1 MTTTE
6 SGPMFQVRDMVAGYG
21 VARVLHGVSMTVD
34 RGESVAVLGPNGAGK
49 TTFLRSIFKACRVYS
64 GSITMDG
71 VDVRAVPDYQ
81 VAALGIA
88 HVPEG
93 RGLFPEMTV
102 QENLVLGGVSF
113 VDRKVIRERV
123 EQMLEMFPRLR
134 DRTKQLVGTM
144 SGGEQ
149 QMVAIGRALMSQP
162 KLLLLDEPSLGL
174 APQVVASIFEQLAR
188 LAAEGTVTT
197 LIVEQRIHEALQLCT
212 RGYVVQGGEVVF
224 SGTSEQLR
232 ANGAMESAFFGDVV
246 PEAGKPR
253 TE

>member
-1 MTTTE
+1 MAANSE
-6 SGPMFQVRDMVAGYG
+6 PMFQVRDIVAGYG
-21 VARVLHGVSMTVD
+21 VAKVLHGVSMTVD

-49 TTFLRSIFKACRVYS
+49 TTFLRSIFQACRVYS
-64 GSITMDG
+64 GSISMDG
-71 VDVRAVPDYQ
+71 VDVRAVPDHR
-81 VAALGIA
+81 VAGLGIA

-102 QENLVLGGVSF
+102 LDNLVLGGLSF
-113 VDRKVIRERV
+113 ADRATIRERV
-123 EQMLEMFPRLR
+123 AEILEMFPRLR

-149 QMVAIGRALMSQP
+149 QMVAIGRALMSKP

-174 APQVVASIFEQLAR
+174 APQVVAGIFEQLGK
-188 LAAEGTVTT
+188 LAASGQVTT
-197 LIVEQRIHEALQLCT
+197 LIVEQRIHEALELCS

-224 SGTSEQLR
+224 SGTTDELR

-246 PEAGKPR
+246 AEPGKPSTR
-253 TE
+253 